1 MKNEKLFVHDDD
13 DDNCKDE
20 CRHTQKKQR
29 KFFLRESLGYF
40 FSYRKFSIQTISCL
54 LSHHHGYNCSHRL
67 ELSFGRSRKKFI
79 MNYQV
84 DIFLRFLSQFLFHL
98 VALASPSPVSS
109 VLGRRH
115 LQWSTFIIAQRP
127 SERVSLFSTFFPS
140 STSSPSPKRY
150 KNYFTEFYLCLC
162 WMHRI
167 SLYSLLLLA
176 WNSSS
181 ESRLARETVRDVMC
195 TMFTFFPL
203 LLSQG
208 RKDGSRCRA
217 AKMVHTEH
225 TIIHSTY
232 I

>member
-84 DIFLRFLSQFLFHL
+84 DIFLRLLSQFLFHL
-98 VALASPSPVSS
+98 VALASPSPISS
-109 VLGRRH
+109 FLGRRH

-127 SERVSLFSTFFPS
+127 SERVSLFSTFFS
-140 STSSPSPKRY
+140 LL
-150 KNYFTEFYLCLC
+150 YFFPISEKVQKLF
-162 WMHRI
+162 HRI
-167 SLYSLLLLA
+167 LFMSLLDASNLSLLA
-176 WNSSS
+176 ASFGL
-181 ESRLARETVRDVMC
+181 E
-195 TMFTFFPL
+195 FFFGK
-203 LLSQG
+203 ST
-208 RKDGSRCRA
+208 GS
-217 AKMVHTEH
+217 
-225 TIIHSTY
+225 
-232 I
+232 